1 MGKRKGHCAGGCW
14 SGDPQKPL
22 GCWRSL
28 SEEIRLVSLRGPRSP
43 WGVGSG
49 LQQRVIEQS
58 LPLSSEDKHRPTHRA
73 VPGQAGRAD
82 CRRPS
87 GLLPDKPCETFRCSE
102 GLGVKP
108 LESNPVSSSAV
119 PGLCLFN
126 ATTCLP
132 VLLSDLGASPGPGP
146 QPYG

>member
-58 LPLSSEDKHRPTHRA
+58 LPLSSEAGGKKRPLSEELITGIVFHFLQLRE
-73 VPGQAGRAD
+73 PI
-82 CRRPS
+82 CR
-87 GLLPDKPCETFRCSE
+87 D
-102 GLGVKP
+102 
-108 LESNPVSSSAV
+108 
-119 PGLCLFN
+119 FN
-126 ATTCLP
+126 
-132 VLLSDLGASPGPGP
+132 
-146 QPYG
+146 